1 MGNFQ
6 NNTYDDHRIIVQNWR
21 EEKKK
26 LRPQTKIVS
35 AAKCWSVQ
43 FSEEMNCTKPKKR

>member
-21 EEKKK
+21 EEKKT
-26 LRPQTKIVS
+26 QT
-35 AAKCWSVQ
+35 
-43 FSEEMNCTKPKKR
+43 TD